1 MPMYEYKCPT
11 CTYVF
16 DILAKMGQAPES
28 PDCPACDDGVGD
40 RVFGAG
46 VAIHTGSGGSS
57 FDDFDM
63 GAMGDMGMPDMGG
76 MGMGGHGH
84 DHGHSHDDFGMGDF
98 GMDDF

>member
-11 CTYVF
+11 CIHTF
-16 DILAKMGQAPES
+16 DVMARMGQAPAS
-28 PDCPACDDGVGD
+28 PDCPACEGGTGS

-46 VAIHTGSGGSS
+46 VAIHTGSSGSS

-63 GAMGDMGMPDMGG
+63 DAMPDMSMG
-76 MGMGGHGH
+76 GMGGHGH
-84 DHGHSHDDFGMGDF
+84 DHGHGHSHDDFGMGDF

>member
-11 CTYVF
+11 CTHVF
-16 DILAKMGQAPES
+16 DVLAKMGQAPETA
-28 PDCPACDDGVGD
+28 DCDACEGGKGQ

-46 VAIHTGSGGSS
+46 VAIHTSSSSSS

-63 GAMGDMGMPDMGG
+63 GDMSGMGMPDMGG

>member
-1 MPMYEYKCPT
+1 MPMYEYKCPQ
-11 CTYVF
+11 CTNVF
-16 DILAKMGQAPES
+16 DVLAKMGQAPDT
-28 PDCPACDDGVGD
+28 PDCPACEGGVGA

-63 GAMGDMGMPDMGG
+63 GAMGGMPDMGAMGGMPDMGG

-84 DHGHSHDDFGMGDF
+84 DHGHDDF

>member
-1 MPMYEYKCPT
+1 MPLYEYKCPS
-11 CTYVF
+11 CTKVF
-16 DILAKMGQAPES
+16 DVLAKMGEAPQS
-28 PDCPACDDGVGD
+28 VDCPACDDGVGA

-46 VAIHTGSGGSS
+46 VAIHTGESSSS

-63 GAMGDMGMPDMGG
+63 GDMGMPD

-84 DHGHSHDDFGMGDF
+84 DHGHGHDDFGMGDF

>member
-1 MPMYEYKCPT
+1 MPMYEYKCPA
-11 CTYVF
+11 CTNVF
-16 DILAKMGQAPES
+16 DVLAKMGQAPES

>member
-1 MPMYEYKCPT
+1 MPMYEYKCPQ
-11 CTYVF
+11 CTNVF
-16 DILAKMGQAPES
+16 DVLAKNGVRRPTRPIA
-28 PDCPACDDGVGD
+28 PACDGGVGA

-63 GAMGDMGMPDMGG
+63 GAMGGMPDMGG

-84 DHGHSHDDFGMGDF
+84 GHDDF

>member
-11 CTYVF
+11 CVHVF
-16 DILAKMGQAPES
+16 DVLAKMGQAPES
-28 PDCPACDDGVGD
+28 PECPACDDGVGE

-46 VAIHTGSGGSS
+46 VAIHTGASGSS

-63 GAMGDMGMPDMGG
+63 GDMGMPD

-84 DHGHSHDDFGMGDF
+84 DHGHGHSHDDFGMDDF
-98 GMDDF
+98 GMDGF